1 MSDLLREYF
10 MHTRDTIQENA
21 PEGVALEP
29 ELGQE
34 RRRGGFTLIEIMAV
48 VVIMGMLMGIVGVGV
63 FARVNQA
70 RRTSAKAQISQIESA
85 LEFYR
90 MDNSKYPPTLDAL
103 VKAPADARHYP
114 RGGYL
119 KKSSALND
127 PWETPFNYV
136 NPGARNQYGV
146 DLSSSGPDGIPGNE
160 DDVNNWEDAGAGG
173 AGE

>member
-1 MSDLLREYF
+1 MSDLLREKS
-10 MHTRDTIQENA
+10 MSTRDTIQESA
-21 PEGVALEP
+21 AEGAAL
-29 ELGQE
+29 GRK
-34 RRRGGFTLIEIMAV
+34 RRRRGFTLIEIMAV

-70 RRTSAKAQISQIESA
+70 RRTSAKAQMSQIESA

-90 MDNSKYPPTLDAL
+90 MDNSKYPQTLDAL
-103 VKAPADARHYP
+103 VKEPADARNYP

-146 DLSSSGPDGIPGNE
+146 DLSSAGPDATPGNE
-160 DDVNNWEDAGAGG
+160 DDVNNWEDASAAEDGQ
-173 AGE
+173 